1 MKHSNIW
8 IVLVLIASALL
19 LSAGDPSPTKSGIPS
34 PRPTV
39 TSSNESDFNHKK
51 SDQKQGQS
59 AQILIA
65 PAKPDGQSD
74 QASGDTKKT
83 SGYDPL
89 TLFTAGLL
97 GVGFLQAFILWF
109 TLITS
114 RASIRAYLL
123 TRCELAADIAVGT
136 KISVT
141 VVFKNFGHSPAYRV
155 RYRGHIGFA
164 EYPML
169 DGYKLPKIKEKFSS
183 YFSVLPEVE
192 YGQPM
197 RASKPLTQAEIEEIR
212 EHHGQFFVYGE
223 VRYRTLFIRGR
234 YTKFAYFLV
243 RSPNG
248 YVPVLAPVGNDVN

>member
-1 MKHSNIW
+1 MKHSSIW
-8 IVLVLIASALL
+8 FALILIASALP
-19 LSAGDPSPTKSGIPS
+19 LSAAEPSPNKGGTS
-34 PRPTV
+34 PRPTI
-39 TSSNESDFNHKK
+39 TNGNESDLNHKK
-51 SDQKQGQS
+51 SDQQQGQA

-74 QASGDTKKT
+74 QAGGDAKKRC
-83 SGYDPL
+83 GYDPL
-89 TLFTAGLL
+89 TLFTAGLV

-109 TLITS
+109 TVITS

-123 TRCELAADIAVGT
+123 ARCELAADIAVGT
-136 KISVT
+136 KIAVT
-141 VVFKNFGHSPAYRV
+141 VIFKNFGHSPAYRV
-155 RYRGHIGFA
+155 RYHGHIGFA
-164 EYPML
+164 EYPMR
-169 DGYKLPKIKEKFSS
+169 DDYTLPKIKEKFSS

-197 RASKPLTQAEIEEIR
+197 LASKALTQAEVEEIR

-243 RSPNG
+243 RGPQG
-248 YVPVLAPVGNDVN
+248 YVLACTPKTPPK